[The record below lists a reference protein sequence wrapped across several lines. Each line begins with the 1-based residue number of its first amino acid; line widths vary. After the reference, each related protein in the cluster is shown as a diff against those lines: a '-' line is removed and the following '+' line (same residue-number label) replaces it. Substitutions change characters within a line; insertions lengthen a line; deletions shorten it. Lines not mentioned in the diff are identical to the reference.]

1 MARRTFINLNT
12 VEIDYYPFMTN
23 LDECN
28 GIGNV
33 VNELSAKICV
43 PSSTKDVNVKV
54 VNMTKIYEAKA
65 LVEHISCDCK

>member
-28 GIGNV
+28 GSGNV
-33 VNELSAKICV
+33 VNDLSAKISV
-43 PSSTKDVNVKV
+43 PRSTKDVNVKV
-54 VNMTKIYEAKA
+54 FNMIKI
-65 LVEHISCDCK
+65 